1 MVLVDGTRPYS
12 TRLELV
18 RLVLFSRC
26 RSGNTPQQPERS
38 SDRRHR
44 EIREAAIGTF
54 LASGY
59 DGATMEDIAV
69 RAGVSKQTVYK
80 HFTDKQN
87 LFADIVLS
95 TTDDMD
101 ALVGLISDELSDTT
115 DSAKVLEHLAETF
128 LAALME
134 PRVLRLRR
142 LVISCADRFPEIATA
157 WYEQG
162 FERALGALSR
172 SFETLSAR
180 KLLAVDDPAVAA
192 EHFVGMLFWIP
203 VNKAMFTGDDDY
215 AATHDLG
222 SVARSAA
229 RAFMKAYGAGRK

>member
-1 MVLVDGTRPYS
+1 MTSSDPAKRPE
-12 TRLELV
+12 T
-18 RLVLFSRC
+18 
-26 RSGNTPQQPERS
+26 N

-54 LASGY
+54 LANGY

-87 LFADIVLS
+87 LFAEIVLS

-101 ALVGLISDELSDTT
+101 ALVGLIADRLTETSDLSKD
-115 DSAKVLEHLAETF
+115 LEYLAESF
-128 LAALME
+128 LTAFMQ

-142 LVISCADRFPEIATA
+142 LVISSADRFPEIATA
-157 WYEQG
+157 WYEKG
-162 FERALGALSR
+162 FERALGALSK
-172 SFETLSAR
+172 SFRALADR
-180 KLLAVDDPAVAA
+180 QLLDVDDAATAA

-203 VNKAMFTGDDDY
+203 INKAMFTGDDDY
-215 AATHDLG
+215 AASHEL
-222 SVARSAA
+222 APLAQAA
-229 RAFMKAYGAGRK
+229 TMAFLRAYGIHPANGRGNL

>member
-1 MVLVDGTRPYS
+1 MMTAA
-12 TRLELV
+12 E
-18 RLVLFSRC
+18 
-26 RSGNTPQQPERS
+26 QPERG

-44 EIREAAIGTF
+44 EIREAAIGIF

-101 ALVGLISDELSDTT
+101 ALVGLIADRLSQST
-115 DSAKVLEHLAETF
+115 DPAPDLEHLAETF
-128 LAALME
+128 LDALMA

-142 LVISCADRFPEIATA
+142 LVISSADRFPEIATA

-162 FERALGALSR
+162 FERVLEALAASFRALADR
-172 SFETLSAR
+172 E
-180 KLLAVDDPAVAA
+180 LLVVVDPGVAA

-215 AATHDLG
+215 AVTHDLDP
-222 SVARSAA
+222 VARSAA
-229 RAFMKAYGAGRK
+229 RTFMNAYGPH